1 MSTVSPLRRI
11 DWLPKLVLAPSFVAA
26 FLFIYGLI
34 AWNGYLSVTE
44 SHLLPN
50 YEFAGLDA
58 YRALMDSDRFHV
70 AAWNLVTFAVLF
82 IAGSLAVGAR
92 QAMRPECWAAA
103 SSRHS
108 TVFSSVPAWCSS
120 SAAASA
126 EVAPAVWSPA
136 SSWARTRLSMCA
148 SASWLSTCRSDRT
161 PASRSPITG

>member
-82 IAGSLAVGAR
+82 IAGSLAVGVLLAVLLNQKIR
-92 QAMRPECWAAA
+92 
-103 SSRHS
+103 
-108 TVFSSVPAWCSS
+108 
-120 SAAASA
+120 A
-126 EVAPAVWSPA
+126 EGVL
-136 SSWARTRLSMCA
+136 RTRSEEHTSELQSH
-148 SASWLSTCRSDRT
+148 
-161 PASRSPITG
+161 